1 MLDRIR
7 ASADLLADER
17 AHSLGIPKDQ
27 LITSPEMMA
36 EEFSHAERRILKS
49 IKNGTFKP
57 NPLSLSIPD
66 VAGVKIIV
74 EPLEQERFRELV
86 SRMPGIA
93 ITEEERHAGDYNA
106 TNFRLIYSLPKE
118 RLLAEPLS
126 DAFLRVLEY
135 RGFDKTEVSRQ
146 YREFIEKGEN
156 EVGFEMIVANYQ
168 EFLES
173 EIGRSMHEE
182 RIQAQRSH
190 RDYNGHLA
198 TNIRFLMEFMLSLCR
213 SPWCTDLEEVPVKL
227 WVKYMPDSI
236 ERAERKLYFPEE
248 YFYDTADWVWGTAT
262 GQG

>member
-1 MLDRIR
+1 
-7 ASADLLADER
+7 
-17 AHSLGIPKDQ
+17 
-27 LITSPEMMA
+27 
-36 EEFSHAERRILKS
+36 
-49 IKNGTFKP
+49 
-57 NPLSLSIPD
+57 
-66 VAGVKIIV
+66 
-74 EPLEQERFRELV
+74 
-86 SRMPGIA
+86 
-93 ITEEERHAGDYNA
+93 
-106 TNFRLIYSLPKE
+106 
-118 RLLAEPLS
+118 
-126 DAFLRVLEY
+126 LRVLEY
-135 RGFDKTEVSRQ
+135 RGFDKAEMSRQ

-262 GQG
+262 RQG